1 MSSESKATYN
11 RKLQRE
17 RGAGIIQILVIV
29 LVLGVAG
36 FFLFNPVKNRVNA
49 QVCRQKLSVIR
60 TLQEKFFSTNGYY
73 AEHPDD
79 LKAMKNYPE
88 LEPSCIRTGQE
99 LEYLRGPRDDANF
112 WEISVT
118 VAGEWENQCFLT
130 ANRSGV
136 FAEGLCATKKD
147 MKKAA
152 EAESQTEGY

>member
-1 MSSESKATYN
+1 MSLDSKDSCA
-11 RKLQRE
+11 RKLSGE
-17 RGAGIIQILVIV
+17 RGASIITTLIIV

-49 QVCRQKLSVIR
+49 QVCKQKLSVIR
-60 TLQEKFFSTNGYY
+60 TLQEKFFSTTGYY

-99 LEYLRGPRDDANF
+99 LEYFRGPRDDANY

-118 VAGEWENQCFLT
+118 VAGEWENQCFVT

-136 FAEGLCATKKD
+136 FAQGVCATKKD
-147 MKKAA
+147 LKKAA
-152 EAESQTEGY
+152 EAESQSEGY